1 MENIEDFIIDERY
14 INKEDFYKI
23 KALTDLVKGHSPET
37 YVHLFDVAKRSV
49 ILGQIFGLAHEDLV
63 TVYSAGLLHDVGKV
77 VVDTKLL
84 HKFGLTK
91 EDVEIIREQH
101 IKGTK
106 LIIDGYFD
114 KDIVETCFH
123 HHERLDGSGYPMG
136 IKGNQIT
143 LNDRI
148 IQVADVVSAMVL
160 HRSYRDGVHTY
171 EEASEIINMLA
182 DKGRLDKTV
191 VFAMDEVL
199 SEEKYYKEKILT
211 KKVHEKTTD
220 FSKDIKTLID
230 YESISEF
237 SKVKHIR
244 TPERPDEQFEE
255 SVFDESNSYQDSTP
269 RIYSSHKTDVP
280 EQ

>member
-14 INKEDFYKI
+14 IKREDFYKI
-23 KALTDLVKGHSPET
+23 KALTNLVKGHSPET
-37 YVHLFDVAKRSV
+37 YIHLFDVARRSV
-49 ILGQIFGLAHEDLV
+49 ILGQIFGLTHEDLV

-77 VVDTKLL
+77 VVDTKFL

-136 IKGNQIT
+136 IKDNEIT
-143 LNDRI
+143 FNDRI
-148 IQVADVVSAMVL
+148 VQVADVVSAMVL
-160 HRSYRDGVHTY
+160 YRSYREGVHSY
-171 EEASEIINMLA
+171 EEVSEIINMLA
-182 DKGRLDKTV
+182 DKGRLDRTV

-199 SEEKYYKEKILT
+199 AEEKYYKEKILT
-211 KKVHEKTTD
+211 GQVHEKTTD
-220 FSKDIKTLID
+220 FSRDIEILLG

-237 SKVKHIR
+237 SKVRHIK
-244 TPERPDEQFEE
+244 TPERPEEQFEE
-255 SVFDESNSYQDSTP
+255 SIFDEATPYIDSTP
-269 RIYSSHKTDVP
+269 KQTPSRKP
-280 EQ
+280 EDPAQ

>member
-1 MENIEDFIIDERY
+1 MKNIDDINIDERY
-14 INKEDFYKI
+14 IKKEDFYKI

-37 YVHLFDVAKRSV
+37 YVHLFDVARRSV
-49 ILGQIFGLAHEDLV
+49 VLGKMVGLSHEDLV

-123 HHERLDGSGYPMG
+123 HHERLDGSGYPLG
-136 IKGNQIT
+136 IKGDQIT

-148 IQVADVVSAMVL
+148 VQVADVVSAMVL
-160 HRSYRDGVHTY
+160 HRSYREGVHTY
-171 EEASEIINMLA
+171 DEAKEVINMLA
-182 DKGRLDKTV
+182 AKGRLDADV
-191 VFAMDEVL
+191 VHQMNDALLVEQ
-199 SEEKYYKEKILT
+199 YYKDNVLT
-211 KKVHEKTTD
+211 GKVPRKDGD
-220 FSKDIKTLID
+220 FSRDIETLLH

-237 SKVKHIR
+237 SKVKHV
-244 TPERPDEQFEE
+244 ELDKKPDEKFEE
-255 SVFDESNSYQDSTP
+255 SIFDESTPYISSTP
-269 RIYSSHKTDVP
+269 KQAPSRKTEDP
-280 EQ
+280 AQ